1 MTNSRKRHTPEQVVR
16 KLGQADRMLADGQD
30 VAAVCRELGVS
41 EQTYYRWRNQ
51 YGGLKAEDAKR
62 LKELEKQNA
71 TLKRLL
77 AEAELEKAALKELAG
92 GKLLSPDRRRAA
104 VDHLKRKLRVSERM
118 ACRLVGLSRSA
129 YRRPLKGDTVA
140 DPDRA
145 LREWLR
151 AWAKDHPRYGY
162 RRAYHDARAEGW
174 VVNHKK
180 IQRLWRDEGLR
191 VPQRRRRKRVGSS
204 TVDAPTA
211 DAPNVVWAVDF
222 QFDADE
228 HGRPIKIC
236 SIVDEHTREC
246 IGGLVERSI
255 AADRLTAHLEDLVA
269 ARGAPAVLR
278 SDNGPEFISEA
289 MADWA
294 GTRTG
299 LSYIPPGSPWRNG
312 YVESFNS
319 RIRDECLNINSFYSL
334 LHAQVIIGDWKD
346 EYNHHRRHSS
356 LGYLTP
362 AEYARQCT
370 HQMETDD
377 SQNVRTE

>member
-30 VAAVCRELGVS
+30 VAAVCRELVVS

-51 YGGLKAEDAKR
+51 YGGLKADDAKR

-92 GKLLSPDRRRAA
+92 GKLLSLDRRRAA

-118 ACRLVGLSRSA
+118 ACRLVGLRRSA

-145 LREWLR
+145 FREWLR

-255 AADRLTAHLEDLVA
+255 TADRLTAHLEDLVA

-356 LGYLTP
+356 LGYLPP

>member
-1 MTNSRKRHTPEQVVR
+1 MTNSRKRHTSEQVVR
-16 KLGQADRMLADGQD
+16 KLGQADRMLAGGSDIAG
-30 VAAVCRELGVS
+30 VCRELGVS

-51 YGGLKAEDAKR
+51 YGGLKADDAKR

-92 GKLLSPDRRRAA
+92 GKLLGPGRRRAA

-118 ACRLVGLSRSA
+118 ACRLAGLSRSA
-129 YRRPLKGDTVA
+129 YRRPLQGETTA
-140 DPDRA
+140 DPDLA
-145 LREWLR
+145 LRDWLR
-151 AWAKDHPRYGY
+151 AYAKKHPRWGY
-162 RRAYHDARAEGW
+162 RRAYHDARGEGW

-180 IQRLWRDEGLR
+180 IQRLWREEGLR

-204 TVDAPTA
+204 TVDAPA
-211 DAPNVVWAVDF
+211 AVAPNLVWAVDF

-228 HGRPIKIC
+228 QGRPIKIC

-255 AADRLTAHLEDLVA
+255 TADRLTAHLEDLVA
-269 ARGAPAVLR
+269 VRGAPAVLR
-278 SDNGPEFISEA
+278 SDNGPEFISDA

-299 LSYIPPGSPWRNG
+299 LFYIPPGSPWHNG

-319 RIRDECLNINSFYSL
+319 RLRDECLNINSFYSL
-334 LHAQVIIGDWKD
+334 LHAQVVIGDWKT
-346 EYNHHRRHSS
+346 EYNHDRRHSS
-356 LGYLTP
+356 LGYLAP
-362 AEYARQCT
+362 VDYARQCT
-370 HQMETDD
+370 HQSETDD
-377 SQNVRTE
+377 SHSDRTE